1 MDGELYSPPPSPIA
15 SVPIPA
21 IAMSPPPPLPPTN
34 TYKILYESDAMS
46 RQKDILGAPPRG
58 EDEKRNKELK
68 QALTRTHFTFGEEP
82 MVYERTSTL
91 PDPTGHLEDY
101 TGVLNTEV
109 CLCAATVGGVGHLC
123 LVHQRLVVSWYLG
136 SQTGVTVLST

>member
-1 MDGELYSPPPSPIA
+1 MPNRS
-15 SVPIPA
+15 SVFLSFPRKHK
-21 IAMSPPPPLPPTN
+21 TV
-34 TYKILYESDAMS
+34 YESDAMS

-58 EDEKRNKELK
+58 EDQKRNKELK
-68 QALTRTHFTFGEEP
+68 QALTRTHFTFGDEP

-109 CLCAATVGGVGHLC
+109 
-123 LVHQRLVVSWYLG
+123 R
-136 SQTGVTVLST
+136 

>member
-1 MDGELYSPPPSPIA
+1 
-15 SVPIPA
+15 
-21 IAMSPPPPLPPTN
+21 
-34 TYKILYESDAMS
+34 MS

-58 EDEKRNKELK
+58 EDQKRNQELK
-68 QALTRTHFTFGEEP
+68 QALTRTHFTFGDEP

-109 CLCAATVGGVGHLC
+109 RLLKNSCFL
-123 LVHQRLVVSWYLG
+123 LVCYHGALR
-136 SQTGVTVLST
+136 TDRMLSLRFVNECSG